1 MSAVPSRRVNDCAHG
16 RAHTHTHT
24 RTRARA
30 HTHTH
35 THTHTRTHTRTHIL
49 NLSHNRIYNFF
60 SSPPRFFNFSKSSS
74 EVSLTGHSGHS
85 KLQGDHTGLILRAK
99 RSRQLSVTVL
109 RGTAALYSPFS
120 ASTGWSIFPGLLSK
134 HLLVFL
140 LLHFLPTEKRSSQDK
155 GLRSGRETALS
166 WRCLGL

>member
-1 MSAVPSRRVNDCAHG
+1 MSAMPSCSVNDRSHG

-24 RTRARA
+24 LS
-30 HTHTH
+30 
-35 THTHTRTHTRTHIL
+35 HTRMHAQANIL
-49 NLSHNRIYNFF
+49 NISHNRINNFF
-60 SSPPRFFNFSKSSS
+60 PSPLRILNFSKSSS
-74 EVSLTGHSGHS
+74 EVSLAGHSSHS
-85 KLQGDHTGLILRAK
+85 KLQGDHTGLNLGAK

-120 ASTGWSIFPGLLSK
+120 ASIGWSIFPGLLSE
-134 HLLVFL
+134 HLLVL